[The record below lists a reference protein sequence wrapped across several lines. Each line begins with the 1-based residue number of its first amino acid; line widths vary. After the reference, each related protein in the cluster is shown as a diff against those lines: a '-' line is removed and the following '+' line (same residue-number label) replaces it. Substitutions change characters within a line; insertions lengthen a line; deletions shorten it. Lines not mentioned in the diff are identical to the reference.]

1 MEGINFNKFINSKL
15 RSLFKLDAYEASN
28 KDLLSTLEFTSVSS
42 LNTNKIVKNPDEYWI
57 KWVDI
62 MSQVPRVT
70 EVDDILAIYD
80 DMLSLI
86 SAMDLSCTEFL
97 DFNKLKLKKIAENS
111 LDRRERK
118 NQEKKSLDLLRLLR
132 ANDDEANKKVISKL
146 ESIGGVIPKLF
157 MDLNST
163 MELDFVILFL
173 ANSGLKQLITSYNE
187 TGTSNLFNR
196 LIELSN
202 VIRSFLTERFT
213 EEELVQLSKC
223 GIEMT
228 EDNML
233 VQLKSLPSQ
242 KTSKP

>member
-15 RSLFKLDAYEASN
+15 QSLFKLDAYEASN

-42 LNTNKIVKNPDEYWI
+42 LNTNKIVKDPNEYWI
-57 KWVDI
+57 RWVDI
-62 MSQVPRVT
+62 MSRVPKVT
-70 EVDDILAIYD
+70 EVDDILVIYD

-86 SAMDLSCTEFL
+86 STMDLSCTEFL
-97 DFNKLKLKKIAENS
+97 DFNKSKLKKIAEES

-118 NQEKKSLDLLRLLR
+118 NQEKKALNLLRSLK
-132 ANDDEANKKVISKL
+132 ANDDNTKVINEL

-196 LIELSN
+196 LIELSD

-223 GIEMT
+223 GIEIA
-228 EDNML
+228 ENDIL
-233 VQLKSLPSQ
+233 VQLKSLPSH